1 MATPCVHL
9 KPEPLR
15 RINGIFG
22 RKFDERLVPIE
33 EETEVVKVSG
43 FILKPEFAKK
53 KRGEQF
59 FFVNDR
65 FIKSPYLH
73 NALREAF
80 EEVLTAEHHPGYF
93 LHLQVDPQSL
103 DVNIHP
109 TKTEVKFEDERT
121 IYAVLRSAARH
132 AIGQFNVAPPLT
144 LMQNKALK
152 FRPYL
157 KDTFQNR
164 LRSKSIQTSTP
175 SSRRNLLRRASDPT
189 TSGTSVLKTKN
200 TSTPS
205 MLSMLQKSGTSK
217 MPYPWTP

>member
-1 MATPCVHL
+1 MKSDGKTLFHL
-9 KPEPLR
+9 KPEPLRR

-33 EETEVVKVSG
+33 EETEAVKVSG

-59 FFVNDR
+59 FFVNGR

-93 LHLQVDPQSL
+93 LHLQVDPQGL

-121 IYAVLRSAARH
+121 IYAVLRSAVRH
-132 AIGQFNVAPPLT
+132 AIGQFNVAPAIDFDAEQSFKVPPLPKGQFPKPPHIQVNPNFNPFEST
-144 LMQNKALK
+144 
-152 FRPYL
+152 
-157 KDTFQNR
+157 
-164 LRSKSIQTSTP
+164 KSNP
-175 SSRRNLLRRASDPT
+175 P
-189 TSGTSVLKTKN
+189 
-200 TSTPS
+200 
-205 MLSMLQKSGTSK
+205 
-217 MPYPWTP
+217 